1 MSERRSSL
9 PGAAALLV
17 VGAALLAFFLLRKP
31 KVPEVAP
38 KPAQEEPVATA
49 TAQPPPAAPPVQRA
63 KYPQQVPEAVRQI
76 PDDPDASIEARFR
89 ARIARD
95 RALLA
100 EKLRYP
106 LSSQPLATK
115 TDMLMPHQVDP
126 SMHGLAA
133 VGKVLVTQT
142 QDRAWISPGQP
153 AVVSITA
160 KLDSSPLTLQIDQA
174 TVVRHLD
181 GQPDAVV
188 SQVSFTDSGSA
199 PDAIAG
205 DGTYTGLVQ
214 TPSDGVGASLTLT
227 VKCSAG
233 GESGTLLFSF
243 VQTAAATASFT
254 QTARDALEEGSI
266 AIYVGVSVQAAGK
279 YHIQGRLYDSTG
291 APIALLVFQ
300 DPLDTSATEV
310 RLLAYGKLLLDEGG
324 VPPFVLRDLEG
335 WRIELGSYP
344 GRTLMA
350 DWAGGY
356 TTASYALS
364 QLTGADYN
372 GPDKQDRAQAI
383 DAMEAAGLQ
392 DIANGQ
398 VPPGVS
404 VGP

>member
-1 MSERRSSL
+1 MTERRSSL
-9 PGAAALLV
+9 LGAAALLV
-17 VGAALLAFFLLRKP
+17 VGAAILAFLLLRKP
-31 KVPEVAP
+31 KVPEVAS
-38 KPAQEEPVATA
+38 KSGEEEPVATA
-49 TAQPPPAAPPVQRA
+49 AAQPPPPPPVQRA
-63 KYPQQVPEAVRQI
+63 KYPEQIPEAVRQI

-89 ARIARD
+89 ARIAHD

-106 LSSQPLATK
+106 LNSQPLATK
-115 TDMLMPHQVDP
+115 TDMLMPHHVDP

-199 PDAIAG
+199 PDEIAG

-291 APIALLVFQ
+291 APIALLIFQ
-300 DPLDTSATEV
+300 DPLDTSSTEV

-335 WRIELGSYP
+335 WRIDSGTYP

-350 DWAGGY
+350 EWAGGY

-372 GPDKQDRAQAI
+372 GPDKQDRAQSI
-383 DAMEAAGLQ
+383 NAMEASGLE
-392 DIANGQ
+392 DIANGRT
-398 VPPGVS
+398 PPGVAA
-404 VGP
+404 GP